1 MKVSEIMTSN
11 PEVVT
16 PEQPIQEAA
25 RLMLSADA
33 GVVPVQEG
41 DRLVG
46 MVTDRDIAVRVVAEG
61 RGPDTS
67 VRDAMSEKPLFC
79 FDDEDVDEVAL
90 QMSNAQVRRF
100 PVLSREGQRLVGIVS
115 LGDLTKLDDE
125 GQSAE
130 AALAGVSREGGSHNQ
145 SQEG

>member
-25 RLMLSADA
+25 KLMLSADA

-46 MVTDRDIAVRVVAEG
+46 MVTDRDIAVRIIAEG
-61 RGPDTS
+61 RGPDTP

>member
-25 RLMLSADA
+25 KLMLSADA

-46 MVTDRDIAVRVVAEG
+46 MVTDRDIAVRIIAEG
-61 RGPDTS
+61 RGPDTP

-79 FDDEDVDEVAL
+79 FDDEDVDEVAI

-100 PVLSREGQRLVGIVS
+100 PVLSREGQKLVGIVS

-130 AALAGVSREGGSHNQ
+130 AALAGVSREGGSHNH

>member
-11 PEVVT
+11 LEVVT
-16 PEQPIQEAA
+16 PEQPVQEAA

-61 RGPDTS
+61 RGSDTP
-67 VRDAMSEKPLFC
+67 VRDVMSEKPLFC
-79 FDDEDVDEVAL
+79 FDDEDVDEVAM

-100 PVLSREGQRLVGIVS
+100 PVLSREGQKLVGIIS
-115 LGDLTKLDDE
+115 IGDLTKLDDE

-130 AALAGVSREGGSHNQ
+130 AALAGVSREGGAHNQ

>member
-25 RLMLSADA
+25 KLMLSADA

-41 DRLVG
+41 DQLVG
-46 MVTDRDIAVRVVAEG
+46 MITDRDIAVRIVAEG
-61 RGPDTS
+61 RGPDTP

-79 FDDEDVDEVAL
+79 FDDEDVDEVAI

-100 PVLSREGQRLVGIVS
+100 PVVSREGQRLVGIVS

>member
-25 RLMLSADA
+25 KLMLSADA

-41 DRLVG
+41 DQLVG
-46 MVTDRDIAVRVVAEG
+46 MVTDRDIAVRIVAEG
-61 RGPDTS
+61 RGPDTP

-79 FDDEDVDEVAL
+79 FDDEDVDEVAI

>member
-25 RLMLSADA
+25 KLMLSADA

-61 RGPDTS
+61 RGPDTP

-79 FDDEDVDEVAL
+79 FDDEDVDEVAI

-100 PVLSREGQRLVGIVS
+100 PVLSREGQKLVGIVS

-130 AALAGVSREGGSHNQ
+130 AALSGVSREGGSHNQ

>member
-1 MKVSEIMTSN
+1 MKVSEIMSSDLQ
-11 PEVVT
+11 VVT
-16 PEQPIQEAA
+16 PEQPVREAA
-25 RLMLSADA
+25 QLMLKADA

-61 RGPDTS
+61 KGVDTP

-79 FDDEDVDEVAL
+79 FEDEDVDEVAM

-100 PVLSREGQRLVGIVS
+100 PVLSREGQKLVGIIS

-130 AALAGVSREGGSHNQ
+130 FALTGVSREGGAHNQ
-145 SQEG
+145 TEEG

>member
-1 MKVSEIMTSN
+1 MKITEVMTPN
-11 PEVVT
+11 PEIVT
-16 PEQPIQEAA
+16 REQPIQEAA
-25 RLMLSADA
+25 RRMLDADTGA
-33 GVVPVQEG
+33 LPVGDG

-61 RGPDTS
+61 RGPDTP